1 MMRRRQGLTEGI
13 FELFRLMATLLAA
26 TGSLTSPTAW
36 IATYTQLS
44 NLQSCK
50 QICQLGKLTTKSLS
64 TKSLSTKSLSHSLSL
79 SLSLYFSLVRSR
91 AIVERPVISFE
102 QDQASTCILTES

>member
-64 TKSLSTKSLSHSLSL
+64 HSLSL

>member
-26 TGSLTSPTAW
+26 TGILTSPTAW

-64 TKSLSTKSLSHSLSL
+64 TKSLSL